1 MKASISYLELQR
13 LVTEQTHQPISFE
26 YVDNKTIKILYEI
39 NLGILRK
46 KVGVNLRVLEIIGS
60 DLRLRYSTDLGVD
73 SMVSMA
79 LKMVKDKIPAGLL
92 EEQPDHVLLVHL
104 GMLDKV
110 RPVFERINVKEVSML
125 SDNLEIAGDFK

>member
-1 MKASISYLELQR
+1 
-13 LVTEQTHQPISFE
+13 
-26 YVDNKTIKILYEI
+26 LYEI